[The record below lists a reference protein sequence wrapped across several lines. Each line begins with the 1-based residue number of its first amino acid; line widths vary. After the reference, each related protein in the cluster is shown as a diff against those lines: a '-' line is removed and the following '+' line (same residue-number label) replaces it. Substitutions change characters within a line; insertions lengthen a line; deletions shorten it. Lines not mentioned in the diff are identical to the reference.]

1 MVLNHHPHSHVA
13 THMAAQSAAAPP
25 SAFSRCMNRDGEGVS
40 SNSQNSRPT
49 APRRRSALS
58 RHATRPSSTLRC
70 RPRCRREP
78 PAYSRHTLWRTPTAA
93 VQAEHKRRLQLASGT
108 GWYSHCGP
116 AVGGCDLL
124 DSNTTFAA
132 DLREIGFK
140 VRPGRTAATPPAAL
154 QLPLPAENICTPCG
168 LQLPRPTTYSCHSLR
183 RVSAAAVS

>member
-1 MVLNHHPHSHVA
+1 
-13 THMAAQSAAAPP
+13 MAAQSAAAPP

-49 APRRRSALS
+49 APRRRSVWS

-93 VQAEHKRRLQLASGT
+93 VQAEHKRRSQLASGT

-154 QLPLPAENICTPCG
+154 QLPLPAESICCSCKLTRVRVQVG
-168 LQLPRPTTYSCHSLR
+168 LEQQLR
-183 RVSAAAVS
+183 RCGGAPCNTDYCSPTRWP